1 MKELK
6 KEKLIEASS
15 GQQVRMNE
23 VGNI

>member
-23 VGNI
+23 VGKI